1 MQAAVLQSTS
11 LRNPMRVKP
20 SAKRPRALP
29 TTETLPSQ
37 EDMHRLIWRFFVIV
51 RAALQEET
59 EDDVD
64 QTKNS
69 QQEHQS
75 KTVYVDPARA
85 RLTAIRHLHTVDNDG
100 GSGCDSVHQTG
111 TKYRSN
117 NAGDGP
123 EKTRDRKNWF
133 PRFKSNWLGTYRS
146 KQMFLCCE
154 CAVGDVASARYKG
167 AEGKHCSCG
176 SDQWHLA
183 KSVEEQEYNRRMEVS
198 KAFGGMRYDEAVLR
212 LKSMGGSE
220 KDLARLRCE
229 SDDKSSV
236 DGSETPEQH
245 TNYTPKVESPA
256 SRTYATSRSEREHL
270 TFGLGQQQPQHSPA
284 FPKHYQ
290 GPPSVYAP
298 LEAEFLGGGGG
309 ALNHHQAY
317 EQHVTAPF
325 TDEENFTD
333 LLQGI
338 LEDDHHGIKREQYP
352 MGPQAMPQ
360 QPAGNMDFEF
370 FAHPQQ
376 YYVHQ
381 PHHHLAP
388 QHLADVYPLDV
399 HPHHHLG
406 ATYLRQGIASSLS
419 YSSAV

>member
-1 MQAAVLQSTS
+1 MPAAALESGS
-11 LRNPMRVKP
+11 LRNTMRVKS

-29 TTETLPSQ
+29 TTETLPRQ
-37 EDMHRLIWRFFVIV
+37 EDMHQLIWRFFAIV
-51 RAALQEET
+51 RATPQEET
-59 EDDVD
+59 EEDVD
-64 QTKNS
+64 QAKQS
-69 QQEHQS
+69 QQEQQS
-75 KTVYVDPARA
+75 KTIYMDAAGV
-85 RLTAIRHLHTVDNDG
+85 RLTASRRQQIVGGNG

-220 KDLARLRCE
+220 NDLARLRCE
-229 SDDKSSV
+229 SDDKSSL
-236 DGSETPEQH
+236 DGSETPEQQP
-245 TNYTPKVESPA
+245 TYTSTVESPA
-256 SRTYATSRSEREHL
+256 SRTYATSRSERAHL
-270 TFGLGQQQPQHSPA
+270 SFGLGQQQPQLSPA
-284 FPKHYQ
+284 LPKTYQ
-290 GPPSVYAP
+290 GPPGSYAP
-298 LEAEFLGGGGG
+298 LEVEFMAGGG
-309 ALNHHQAY
+309 APNHHQAY
-317 EQHVTAPF
+317 EQYLTTPF

-352 MGPQAMPQ
+352 MVPQSMPQ
-360 QPAGNMDFEF
+360 QPTGNMDFEF

-376 YYVHQ
+376 YHGHHA
-381 PHHHLAP
+381 HHHHAP
-388 QHLADVYPLDV
+388 QLLGEVYPLDV

-406 ATYLRQGIASSLS
+406 ATYLRQGIASSS
-419 YSSAV
+419 SFSSAV